1 MAKRHW
7 IKSIEI
13 TAIIV
18 FALVI
23 AGWPSRASCHQPAS
37 IMRGLIHINN

>member
-23 AGWPSRASCHQPAS
+23 TWLAVTGLLSSTGLDHAWPYPHQ
-37 IMRGLIHINN
+37 